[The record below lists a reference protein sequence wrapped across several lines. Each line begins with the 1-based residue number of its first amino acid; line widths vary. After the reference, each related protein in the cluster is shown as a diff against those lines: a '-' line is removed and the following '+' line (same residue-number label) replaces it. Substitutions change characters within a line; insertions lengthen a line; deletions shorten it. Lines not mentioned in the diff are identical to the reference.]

1 MKLDEILKKD
11 VDTLLDYLEFAL
23 IMTLNSEG
31 YTYDRWAFIYHAI
44 REEIIKRT
52 GEFKWI
58 KFFGLFY
65 LLLIHCV

>member
-52 GEFKWI
+52 GEFK
-58 KFFGLFY
+58 
-65 LLLIHCV
+65 